1 MIIVRLREAMER
13 FRRLAGF
20 RMTYKQLSEKTGI
33 SESTLQSIA
42 ARSDYNTTLDTV
54 DRIAI
59 ALDCPLD
66 ELLEQQP
73 QSNFGKQPVV
83 AASKK
88 RLWVEPRSK
97 DAHDPQD

>member
-1 MIIVRLREAMER
+1 MIVVRLREAMER

-20 RMTYKQLSEKTGI
+20 RMTYKQLSEKTGL

-59 ALDCPLD
+59 ALNCPLD
-66 ELLEQQP
+66 DLLEQQN
-73 QSNFGKQPVV
+73 QATFGNQPVV
-83 AASKK
+83 AASKQ
-88 RLWVEPRSK
+88 RLRAEPRSK
-97 DAHDPQD
+97 DVHGPQD

>member
-66 ELLEQQP
+66 DLLEQQ
-73 QSNFGKQPVV
+73 QHSNFGKQPLG
-83 AASKK
+83 ATQK
-88 RLWVEPRSK
+88 RSLWVESRSK
-97 DAHDPQD
+97 GAHDPQD